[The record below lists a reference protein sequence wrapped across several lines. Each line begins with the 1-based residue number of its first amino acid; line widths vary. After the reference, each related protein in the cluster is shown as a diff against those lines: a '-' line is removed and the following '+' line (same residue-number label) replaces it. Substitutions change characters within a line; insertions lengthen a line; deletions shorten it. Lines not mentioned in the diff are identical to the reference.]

1 VVGLYKYNAVKRSAE
16 MYRLTL
22 KKFLYAYLFVS
33 IILIGCIT
41 LFLNISVINREIWV
55 IITFIVNGMIIF
67 FELSKNSRLGYSLRD
82 ILFLFMFI
90 FMFISPL
97 IQYFENLFPWWS
109 TYLITDEKII
119 FANLLIT
126 VFILT
131 YIITYKIS
139 FNERTNNNQ
148 LKNREIINIKL
159 VMGIFF
165 IASILCS
172 VYIIVN
178 TGFGNLFARATNSL
192 KIESSS
198 FKLTVSNTFR
208 AVPVIYVAMN
218 LLFMQKNGYVYKKF
232 RFLLTSILMI
242 VVNFPTGTARFW
254 MATVYLGLFLVLKRK
269 FKNPYFFK
277 ILVIIGILSVFPVIG
292 VFRNNTFEEVI
303 IHGINISKPSE
314 LFLAGDFDSYSMLV
328 RTIIYVNLHGITWG
342 NQILGNLLFFVPR
355 KIWSTKPIGSGA
367 TIATDLGWNFTNVSC
382 PYIAEGYIN
391 FGILGVVLFA
401 IILAV
406 LTKFGDV
413 TYAKVVDKGNN
424 KGIAIIELVY
434 PFSVGFL
441 FFILRGDLLS
451 SLAYYIGFM
460 VPVILLWLV
469 QLLVFS
475 RKNL

>member
-1 VVGLYKYNAVKRSAE
+1 
-16 MYRLTL
+16 
-22 KKFLYAYLFVS
+22 
-33 IILIGCIT
+33 
-41 LFLNISVINREIWV
+41 
-55 IITFIVNGMIIF
+55 
-67 FELSKNSRLGYSLRD
+67 
-82 ILFLFMFI
+82 
-90 FMFISPL
+90 
-97 IQYFENLFPWWS
+97 
-109 TYLITDEKII
+109 
-119 FANLLIT
+119 
-126 VFILT
+126 
-131 YIITYKIS
+131 
-139 FNERTNNNQ
+139 
-148 LKNREIINIKL
+148 
-159 VMGIFF
+159 MGIFF